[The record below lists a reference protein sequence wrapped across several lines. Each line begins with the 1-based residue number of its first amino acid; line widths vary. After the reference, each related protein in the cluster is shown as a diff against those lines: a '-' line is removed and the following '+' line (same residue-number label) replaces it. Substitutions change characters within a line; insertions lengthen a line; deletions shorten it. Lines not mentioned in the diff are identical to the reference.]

1 MDLRKSGMIAL
12 VGRPNVGKSTLTNAL
27 VGEKIAIVTNKPQTT
42 RNRLCAIVNR
52 EPTQFVFVDTP
63 GLHRA
68 RTKLGEYM
76 VDVIRQ
82 SVADVDAVCLLVEP
96 VPNVGGPEAELIQRI
111 RKLGVPAVLVIN
123 KTDTV
128 KKEDLLAVIAAYADE
143 LDWAAILP
151 MCAKEGE
158 GVVTWFDH
166 FAKQAE
172 DNVKQVLACCEA
184 AYAAG
189 IELDEDDLAVI
200 EGELAA
206 FDAYAAQ
213 VGYSTNAYV
222 GMMFGE
228 GVRLKDVEKMMKLT
242 QLATK
247 WTSMKSE
254 EFFNGV
260 TLDQITAYYNENQDK
275 YDAFC
280 DIIGYSFTAS
290 FTPDK
295 NGDATKNAELAA
307 EYKKDQERFAGYLA
321 KMKEAKT
328 REELNGILLGCL
340 EDEEKYQLLKGK
352 AEGYE
357 LTDADYTAI
366 STAANK
372 KFEGAY
378 MENVAD
384 NDFSNTLSAL
394 DTWLFESKK
403 ENDKTVYQRK
413 PGDTKEIN
421 DASNVV
427 TDNEEAEKNYK
438 AVSSTYGYYIFING
452 MHRDFSPSVGHI
464 LFKNATFDGQV
475 NSNKLTG
482 VAKVLADRLFKE
494 NKDVANYVLTA
505 DAMAAELVEVMKE
518 AGKVTEATRPDGSTY
533 NKISKEVFETYGK
546 NYTEDSNVFYD
557 GVARGVM
564 VEPFEDWAYDSKR
577 VVGEISNEGIE
588 TDYGYHVMFYSGVA
602 WESGIRDTLATEA
615 NDAYLESIQEGMN
628 ITIKSENYSR
638 ITG

>member
-1 MDLRKSGMIAL
+1 MGKGNRKRTENAQSTLATATPRKVSRKKEMPTWVGTAIVLVVVVAL
-12 VGRPNVGKSTLTNAL
+12 VALAVVLSLNSRGTFNRMRNVAET
-27 VGEKIAIVTNKPQTT
+27 EHFEVTVPMMS
-42 RNRLCAIVNR
+42 
-52 EPTQFVFVDTP
+52 
-63 GLHRA
+63 
-68 RTKLGEYM
+68 YM
-76 VDVIRQ
+76 VYNQYQ
-82 SVADVDAVCLLVEP
+82 SYVAQIQSYGSGNISIKGDST
-96 VPNVGGPEAELIQRI
+96 GEAL
-111 RKLGVPAVLVIN
+111 
-123 KTDTV
+123 DT
-128 KKEDLLAVIAAYADE
+128 KKALRDQTYSN
-143 LDWAAILP
+143 
-151 MCAKEGE
+151 KEGE
-158 GVVTWFDH
+158 GQVTWFDH

-172 DNVKQVLACCEA
+172 NNVKQVLACCEA

-189 IELDEDDLAVI
+189 VELDEDDLAVI
-200 EGELAA
+200 ESELAA

-222 GMMFGE
+222 AMMYGE
-228 GVRLKDVEKMMKLT
+228 GVRLKDVEKMMELT

-247 WTSMKSE
+247 WTSLKSE

-260 TLDQITAYYNENQDK
+260 TLEQINAYYSENQSK

-307 EYKKDQERFAGYLA
+307 EYAKDQERFAGYLT

-340 EDEEKYQLLKGK
+340 EDEEKYQFLKGK

-357 LTDADYTAI
+357 LTPEDYTKI
-366 STAANK
+366 STAANE
-372 KFEGAY
+372 KFESAY

-384 NDFSNTLSAL
+384 NDFSSNLSTL

-403 ENDKTVYQRK
+403 EDGKTVYQRK

-421 DASNVV
+421 DANKVV

-438 AVSSTYGYYIFING
+438 AVSSTYGYYIFLNG
-452 MHRDFSPSVGHI
+452 MHRDYSPSVGHI
-464 LFKNATFDGQV
+464 LFKDATYDGLT

-482 VAKVLADRLFKE
+482 VAKVLADRLFEE
-494 NKDVANYVLTA
+494 NKDVKNYVLTA

-518 AGKVTEATRPDGSTY
+518 AGKITEATREDGSTY
-533 NKISKEVFETYGK
+533 YKMSKEVFEVYGK
-546 NYTEDSNVFYD
+546 NYTGDSNVFYD

-564 VEPFEDWAYDSKR
+564 VAPFEDWAYDSKR
-577 VVGEISNEGIE
+577 VVGEVSAEGIE

-615 NDAYLESIQEGMN
+615 NDAYLESIQEGLN

>member
-1 MDLRKSGMIAL
+1 MGKGNRKRTENAQNALTTATPRKASQKKEMPTWVGTMIVLIMVGAL
-12 VGRPNVGKSTLTNAL
+12 VAFAVVTALNSRGTFNRMRNVAETDNFEVTVPMMSYMVYNQYQSYLAQIQSYGSGNISIKGDSTGDAL
-27 VGEKIAIVTNKPQTT
+27 NKNKPLRDQ
-42 RNRLCAIVNR
+42 
-52 EPTQFVFVDTP
+52 
-63 GLHRA
+63 
-68 RTKLGEYM
+68 KY
-76 VDVIRQ
+76 
-82 SVADVDAVCLLVEP
+82 S
-96 VPNVGGPEAELIQRI
+96 
-111 RKLGVPAVLVIN
+111 
-123 KTDTV
+123 
-128 KKEDLLAVIAAYADE
+128 
-143 LDWAAILP
+143 
-151 MCAKEGE
+151 AKEGE

-295 NGDATKNAELAA
+295 NGDAAKNAELAA